1 MSRPTLLLLHGF
13 PHDGTLW
20 TPQIEGLRDVADVI
34 APDLRG
40 FGSNTD
46 VPEKMLMEDYA
57 AEVKALLD
65 KERTGRV
72 VLCGLSMGGY
82 VAMAF
87 MEAWPNKVHGLIL
100 SNTRATADTP
110 EARQGRLDTAA
121 NAFSKG
127 VPVIARGMVTKLLS
141 QRTQRERPDLVRW
154 LETMMA
160 RQPAAGVAAA
170 SRGMAERPDR
180 MALLSKIRVPT
191 LIISGSE
198 DELMPL
204 PTSQAMAERIPHSD
218 LVVITGAAH
227 LPNLEAPVQFNT
239 LVRVFLRSLA

>member
-1 MSRPTLLLLHGF
+1 MACPPAIPRNNHDMSRPTLLLLHGF
-13 PHDGTLW
+13 PHDSTLW

-57 AEVKALLD
+57 AEVKALLE

-100 SNTRATADTP
+100 SNTRANADTP
-110 EARQGRLDTAA
+110 EARKGRFETAD
-121 NAFSKG
+121 NAYSKG

-141 QRTQRERPDLVRW
+141 QHTQRERPDLVRW
-154 LETMMA
+154 LEA
-160 RQPAAGVAAA
+160 
-170 SRGMAERPDR
+170 
-180 MALLSKIRVPT
+180 
-191 LIISGSE
+191 
-198 DELMPL
+198 
-204 PTSQAMAERIPHSD
+204 
-218 LVVITGAAH
+218 
-227 LPNLEAPVQFNT
+227 
-239 LVRVFLRSLA
+239 

>member
-1 MSRPTLLLLHGF
+1 MSRPTLVLLHGF
-13 PHDGTLW
+13 PHDHTLW

-40 FGSNTD
+40 FGTSTD
-46 VPEKMLMEDYA
+46 VPETMTMEEYA
-57 AEVKALLD
+57 DELKEFLEKA
-65 KERTGRV
+65 RARRI

-87 MEAWPNKVHGLIL
+87 MQAWPKSVQGLIL
-100 SNTRATADTP
+100 SNTRANADTP
-110 EARQGRLDTAA
+110 EARQGRHETAA

-141 QRTQRERPDLVRW
+141 PQTQRDRPDLVRW
-154 LETMMA
+154 LEEMMG

-180 MALLSKIRVPT
+180 MELLLKIRVPT
-191 LIISGSE
+191 LIITGSE
-198 DELMPL
+198 DQLMPF

-218 LVVITGAAH
+218 LVVIRGAAH

-239 LVRVFLRSLA
+239 LVRVFLRSLG

>member
-1 MSRPTLLLLHGF
+1 MSRPTLLLIHGF
-13 PHDGTLW
+13 PHDSTLW

-46 VPEKMLMEDYA
+46 VPEKMRMEDYA
-57 AEVKALLD
+57 AELKALLD
-65 KERTGRV
+65 KEHTGRV
-72 VLCGLSMGGY
+72 VVCGLSMGGY

-87 MEAWPNKVHGLIL
+87 MEAWPNKVQGLIL

-110 EARQGRLDTAA
+110 EARQGRMDTAA
-121 NAFSKG
+121 NAINKG

-141 QRTQRERPDLVRW
+141 SHTQRERPDLVKW
-154 LETMMA
+154 LEAMMA
-160 RQPAAGVAAA
+160 RQPAEGVAAA

-180 MALLSKIRVPT
+180 TEFLSKIKVPT
-191 LIISGSE
+191 LIITGSE
-198 DELMPL
+198 DELMPF
-204 PTSQAMAERIPHSD
+204 PTSQAMAERIPQSE
-218 LVVITGAAH
+218 LVVIRGAAH

-239 LVRVFLRSLA
+239 LVRVFLRSLV